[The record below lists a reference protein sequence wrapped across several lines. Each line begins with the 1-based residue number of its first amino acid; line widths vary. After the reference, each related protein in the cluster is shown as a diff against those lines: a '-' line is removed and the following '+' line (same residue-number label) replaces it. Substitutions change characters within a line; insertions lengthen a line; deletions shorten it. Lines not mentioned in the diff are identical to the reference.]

1 MRGVVES
8 GGVCGEREYLKY
20 IVLSFNPVMNAIF
33 FFFFGLSPGVV
44 ACFALEQRFKRRGC
58 IFGQFF
64 VFVLAVISALCGGS
78 CRFLPFDLSI
88 VERGV

>member
-33 FFFFGLSPGVV
+33 FFFFL
-44 ACFALEQRFKRRGC
+44 
-58 IFGQFF
+58 
-64 VFVLAVISALCGGS
+64 
-78 CRFLPFDLSI
+78 D
-88 VERGV
+88 